1 MDLMFLLLML
11 LSSLIVVAVSRKF
24 KLQSEIIVIMVGTAI
39 SFIPFLPQL
48 RIDGELLLTLILPP
62 ILYSGARSFGLHK
75 FSSMKRPIVSLGVAL
90 VIVTALSVALI
101 AYQMIP
107 FLGIGPAIIIGALVA
122 PTDATSAITIGKK
135 LKLPDRILTI
145 MTGESLINDA
155 AALTLYTLGLTLALS
170 PADEP
175 VENVLLLFTYQLGVG
190 LLIGVAVGVITHL
203 VRKLLQDPSLITV
216 FSAII
221 PYTAYLIATQV
232 EASGVIAVVICGF
245 IVERSAFEANSAVR
259 LQERSFWLSI
269 DTLFETLVFGYMGL
283 QVKYIFSDLAQNGM
297 SPLSAILL
305 TAPLL
310 LAVVLIRPIWIFSTS
325 FAGSVIDR
333 FSRIRVRKLSK
344 TLYTRFPNL
353 DARKRMRLKIIRR
366 HRVLQTYKI
375 SASTTRDNIILS
387 WCGMRGVVSIAIAAS
402 APSTLNRPGETLTT
416 AFILVVGLIVAF
428 STLILQAPTL
438 PILARKLKVE
448 DVRHVRWLEQ
458 QNRIAH
464 QLMDDS
470 AQRVLEG
477 LKETTDD
484 LEITKIQD
492 AWDRFRHPLSPNPS
506 TDFELL
512 TGIFYDIVETQ
523 RADLIDATNSGEI
536 DPDVAK
542 EILARLD
549 RRQELLK

>member
-1 MDLMFLLLML
+1 
-11 LSSLIVVAVSRKF
+11 
-24 KLQSEIIVIMVGTAI
+24 
-39 SFIPFLPQL
+39 
-48 RIDGELLLTLILPP
+48 
-62 ILYSGARSFGLHK
+62 
-75 FSSMKRPIVSLGVAL
+75 
-90 VIVTALSVALI
+90 
-101 AYQMIP
+101 
-107 FLGIGPAIIIGALVA
+107 
-122 PTDATSAITIGKK
+122 
-135 LKLPDRILTI
+135 
-145 MTGESLINDA
+145 
-155 AALTLYTLGLTLALS
+155 
-170 PADEP
+170 
-175 VENVLLLFTYQLGVG
+175 LFAYQLGVG
-190 LLIGVAVGVITHL
+190 LLIGAGVGLVTHF
-203 VRKLLQDPSLITV
+203 VRKLLKDPSLITV

-221 PYTAYLIATQV
+221 PYTAYLIATETQS
-232 EASGVIAVVICGF
+232 SGVIAVVVCGF
-245 IVERSAFEANSAVR
+245 IVERSAFESNSAVR

-305 TAPLL
+305 TLPLL
-310 LAVVLIRPIWIFSTS
+310 LAVLLIRPIWIFTTS
-325 FAGSVIDR
+325 FIGSVIDR
-333 FSRIRVRKLSK
+333 FSRVRVRKLSE

-387 WCGMRGVVSIAIAAS
+387 WCGMRGIVSIAIAAS
-402 APSTLNRPGETLTT
+402 APTALNRPGETLTT

-438 PILARKLKVE
+438 PILVSKLKVE

-458 QNRIAH
+458 QHKIAH

-470 AQRVLEG
+470 AQRVLEE
-477 LKETTDD
+477 LNENTDAP
-484 LEITKIQD
+484 EVAKIQN
-492 AWDRFRHPLSPNPS
+492 AWDRFRHPLSTNPG

-512 TGIFYDIVETQ
+512 TGIFHDIVETQ
-523 RADLIDATNSGEI
+523 RSDLIEATNSGEI

-542 EILARLD
+542 EILSRMD